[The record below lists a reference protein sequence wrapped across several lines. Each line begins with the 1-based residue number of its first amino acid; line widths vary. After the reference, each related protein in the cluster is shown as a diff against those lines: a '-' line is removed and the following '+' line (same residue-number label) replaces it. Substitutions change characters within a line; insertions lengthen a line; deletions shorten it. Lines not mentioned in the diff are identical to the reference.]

1 MNLKN
6 LSDKMMIRELCSKN
20 ETIETFINECNTNNI
35 ELLSLF
41 NLKYNLIN
49 QYQIITFPAKFKVY
63 EIIINSLIIN
73 LSQNPFENKLPE
85 SSIYIGN
92 STNLAFIGNKIIND
106 KNYFAFILLSSDIV
120 FLIHECILD
129 TFLNEITSPLQQN
142 LFNNDFKKMK
152 NELESISNDLTF
164 FTIEK

>member
-6 LSDKMMIRELCSKN
+6 LSDKMIFRELCSKN
-20 ETIETFINECNTNNI
+20 EAIETFINEYNSNNI

-49 QYQIITFPAKFKVY
+49 QHQILTFPAKFKVY
-63 EIIINSLIIN
+63 EVIINSLIIN
-73 LSQNPFENKLPE
+73 LSQNHFENKLPE
-85 SSIYIGN
+85 SSIYVGN
-92 STNLAFIGNKIIND
+92 STNLAFIGNKKIN
-106 KNYFAFILLSSDIV
+106 NEIFYAFILLSSNII

-142 LFNNDFKKMK
+142 LLNSDFKKMK